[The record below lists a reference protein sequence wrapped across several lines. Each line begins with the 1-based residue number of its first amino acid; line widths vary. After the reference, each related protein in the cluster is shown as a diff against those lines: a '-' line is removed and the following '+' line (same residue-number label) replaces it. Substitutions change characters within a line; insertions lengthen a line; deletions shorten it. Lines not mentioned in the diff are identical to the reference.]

1 MIRPL
6 APGGTDTQE
15 FPPRAAEW
23 QRLRLLNFSVSTLS
37 ELYIENRKRGEF
49 FPYIFVGLTCG
60 SSGRCTWNS
69 SYDGPVAAS
78 GSLLR
83 VD

>member
-23 QRLRLLNFSVSTLS
+23 QRLRVLNFSVSTLS

-49 FPYIFVGLTCG
+49 FLYVFVGITCG
-60 SSGRCTWNS
+60 SVVVAPGIHLLEFIFMMGR
-69 SYDGPVAAS
+69 
-78 GSLLR
+78 
-83 VD
+83 

>member
-23 QRLRLLNFSVSTLS
+23 QRLRVLNFSVSTLS

-49 FPYIFVGLTCG
+49 FPYIFVGITLWQQWALHLEFIFMT
-60 SSGRCTWNS
+60 GR
-69 SYDGPVAAS
+69 
-78 GSLLR
+78 
-83 VD
+83 